1 MKVELEGKDND
12 CDYKPHCSLSHQAIV
27 QRHKKYFMLYV
38 LEERVNI
45 KFRICAYVEIPT
57 YINSLYCIKI

>member
-12 CDYKPHCSLSHQAIV
+12 CDYKLHCSLSHQAIV

-38 LEERVNI
+38 LEEHVNI
-45 KFRICAYVEIPT
+45 KFRICAY
-57 YINSLYCIKI
+57 